1 MKKHIFTNFSF
12 VRLLISKQNKYLKE
26 PDMYKPNTPFKN
38 WAERSTEEFLM
49 VKKQFKTY
57 CIFLVKC

>member
-26 PDMYKPNTPFKN
+26 PHMYKPNTPFKN